1 MGKCLFFR
9 NFATDYG
16 SNLSPSLYA
25 RRLLWHL
32 LSVACALYLFWI
44 KSIIIA
50 LVLIAVVVVMME
62 RVLHSEY
69 IVGDGLLRIY
79 RGRFGKS
86 QSIKL
91 EDIVRCTVKRS
102 NFGLSHFLLLETVK
116 GEFVLVE
123 PENEEAFIKAIKK

>member
-1 MGKCLFFR
+1 MPIFFVTLPPIMVR
-9 NFATDYG
+9 TFHHRFTLGACCG
-16 SNLSPSLYA
+16 I
-25 RRLLWHL
+25 L